1 MYYVVNQDNILKE
14 PESPLYDQTSASA
27 ILEPILNE
35 SLKELEE
42 HETIQRGALINL
54 IVKNVMDH
62 SLDIKLEKQILK
74 ELLKI
79 VDKKVAQFDEEI
91 R

>member
-14 PESPLYDQTSASA
+14 PESPLYDQTSASS

-79 VDKKVAQFDEEI
+79 VDKKVAQFDE
-91 R
+91 